1 MRKEIAVAATV
12 VALGGGASLYQYLSQ
27 GRQVV
32 YQLRH
37 DFCAN
42 TNVPLSYSRAAPSML
57 GACQLPTSLAASAC
71 AAQHMFASLQG
82 SKDGERE
89 FAKLHQDVG
98 QVKKLEVS
106 LRAETQDLQE
116 RSRCLQSVAAVHI
129 VMAMENRE
137 AEEFS
142 L

>member
-1 MRKEIAVAATV
+1 MRKEIAVAATF

-57 GACQLPTSLAASAC
+57 GACQLPTSLAASDWQSVEIC
-71 AAQHMFASLQG
+71 LYG
-82 SKDGERE
+82 CIK
-89 FAKLHQDVG
+89 
-98 QVKKLEVS
+98 S
-106 LRAETQDLQE
+106 LR
-116 RSRCLQSVAAVHI
+116 V
-129 VMAMENRE
+129 
-137 AEEFS
+137 
-142 L
+142 